1 MAAIANVELTD
12 TFNGQR
18 IRINNALKRLNNFA
32 QNESLITANTLI
44 SNVSLTA
51 SGNLIVS
58 GVNSLANL
66 NSTNTNI
73 TGGSLLITA
82 NTFHSGTIELTGL
95 TGTTAN
101 TVAAAINETNDNILA
116 FSIALG

>member
-1 MAAIANVELTD
+1 MPAIANVELTD

-18 IRINNALKRLNNFA
+18 RRLNDVIKRFNNFA
-32 QNESLITANTLI
+32 NNTSQLTANTI
-44 SNVSLTA
+44 VSNVAVTSSGTLTS
-51 SGNLIVS
+51 SG
-58 GVNSLANL
+58 
-66 NSTNTNI
+66 NTNI
-73 TGGSLLITA
+73 TGCNLLITA
-82 NTFHSGTIELTGL
+82 NTFHSGTLELNGL

>member
-1 MAAIANVELTD
+1 MPAIANVELTD

-18 IRINNALKRLNNFA
+18 RRLNDVIKRFNNFA
-32 QNESLITANTLI
+32 NNASQLTANTI
-44 SNVSLTA
+44 VSNVAVTSSGILTS
-51 SGNLIVS
+51 SG
-58 GVNSLANL
+58 
-66 NSTNTNI
+66 NTNI

-82 NTFHSGTIELTGL
+82 NTFHSGTLELNGL

>member
-44 SNVSLTA
+44 SNVSLL
-51 SGNLIVS
+51 SLIH
-58 GVNSLANL
+58 
-66 NSTNTNI
+66 I
-73 TGGSLLITA
+73 
-82 NTFHSGTIELTGL
+82 
-95 TGTTAN
+95 
-101 TVAAAINETNDNILA
+101 
-116 FSIALG
+116 

>member
-18 IRINNALKRLNNFA
+18 IRINTALKRLNNFA
-32 QNESLITANTLI
+32 QNESTITANTLV
-44 SNVSLTA
+44 SNISLTS
-51 SGNLIVS
+51 SGTLTSS
-58 GVNSLANL
+58 G
-66 NSTNTNI
+66 NTNI
-73 TGGSLLITA
+73 TGGSLLVTA
-82 NTFHSGTIELTGL
+82 NTFHSGTIELTGM

>member
-1 MAAIANVELTD
+1 MPAIANVELTD

-18 IRINNALKRLNNFA
+18 RRLNDVIKRFNNFA
-32 QNESLITANTLI
+32 NNTSQLTANTI
-44 SNVSLTA
+44 VSNVALTS
-51 SGNLIVS
+51 SG
-58 GVNSLANL
+58 
-66 NSTNTNI
+66 NTNI

-82 NTFHSGTIELTGL
+82 NTFHSGTLELNGL